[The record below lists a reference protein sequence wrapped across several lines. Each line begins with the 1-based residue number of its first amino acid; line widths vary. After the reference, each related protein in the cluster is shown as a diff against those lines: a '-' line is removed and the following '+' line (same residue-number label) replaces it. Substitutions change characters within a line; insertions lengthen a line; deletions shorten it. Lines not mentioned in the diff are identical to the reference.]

1 MSNQKYVIVVGPD
14 RPATIIGQALEK
26 GSGQTITAQGGDT
39 RHYIN
44 RRADIVIPNRSE
56 QWGVRL
62 DRDGNMPKDKLEVK
76 DPNYKGKIK
85 FLPWGHQDGE
95 KIVTRYLSGYNSLDL
110 LYQELVLNASTRF
123 NEFDESIADAF
134 WIRLLSGENEFDEV
148 QDEYKV
154 LMLKHHHYNKD
165 CKTGNPEFYN
175 HLFHEK
181 KEEVVS
187 DDETEVLLTRSDA
200 VQVVKQAAADGSLDL
215 LRNLKNI
222 LNTHIESDVKDKELF
237 ATLLKFANNK
247 PSTLL
252 SEVERYKKSITNL
265 VQLAKSK
272 GAIDLTK
279 EGTIVA
285 GLEKKEIIAEKVE
298 GKGEKMLAWLLD
310 NYLTPTSFEAMFK
323 LKQIIEKTK

>member
-1 MSNQKYVIVVGPD
+1 
-14 RPATIIGQALEK
+14 
-26 GSGQTITAQGGDT
+26 
-39 RHYIN
+39 
-44 RRADIVIPNRSE
+44 
-56 QWGVRL
+56 
-62 DRDGNMPKDKLEVK
+62 
-76 DPNYKGKIK
+76 
-85 FLPWGHQDGE
+85 
-95 KIVTRYLSGYNSLDL
+95 
-110 LYQELVLNASTRF
+110 
-123 NEFDESIADAF
+123 
-134 WIRLLSGENEFDEV
+134 
-148 QDEYKV
+148 
-154 LMLKHHHYNKD
+154 
-165 CKTGNPEFYN
+165 
-175 HLFHEK
+175 LFHEK